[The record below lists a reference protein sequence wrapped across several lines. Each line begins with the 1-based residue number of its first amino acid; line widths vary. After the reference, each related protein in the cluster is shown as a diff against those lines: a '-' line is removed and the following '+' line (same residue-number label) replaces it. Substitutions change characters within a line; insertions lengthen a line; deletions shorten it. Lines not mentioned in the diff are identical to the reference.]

1 MVSAEGHRS
10 SNYHRL
16 DRQRPAATSVIVEA
30 EELNQAPPHPE
41 AQPDPETVSRNRGE
55 SEWKEHV
62 LTLLREEREG
72 ELVSFLKDLYA
83 SDVAHLLERL
93 DFQDGRRIFLQLDPE
108 HQGEVLHEIEDNL
121 RERYLEDILEPEGV
135 AKILV
140 EQASDEAAD
149 LLEEIDIEVVSEI
162 LSHVPH
168 DERVKVT
175 ELLSYPENT
184 AGGIMA
190 KEFVAVRDD
199 ETVKKAINSLRKMS
213 KESDEIH
220 NVYVVDKTGRY
231 KGHVR
236 LDRLILARPQT
247 KVKRIMETELLP
259 IPVLTDQEDVALFFT
274 RYDFITAPVVD
285 ETGVL
290 VGRITVDDVLEV
302 IEEEATEDIQ
312 RMGGVSGEETLTS
325 PVLKSSLQRIV
336 WLGLNLVTAFL
347 SAAVIGLFETTI
359 EKKVILSALMPIVAG
374 LGGNAGSQ
382 SMALVIRNIALG
394 ELSQGNTA
402 RTLGREALIGLI
414 NGLSIG
420 ALTGFAV
427 FALTGEFALGAV
439 IFMALLFNLLI
450 AALSGTLVPV
460 LLRRISIDPAIGSSI
475 LVTTC
480 TDVMGFLAFLGF
492 AFLAISR
499 GLI

>member
-1 MVSAEGHRS
+1 MESPPDLKV
-10 SNYHRL
+10 
-16 DRQRPAATSVIVEA
+16 
-30 EELNQAPPHPE
+30 APPAPE
-41 AQPDPETVSRNRGE
+41 SQPDPEDVSRNREGQD
-55 SEWKEHV
+55 WKEHV
-62 LTLLREEREG
+62 LTLLREERNT
-72 ELVSFLKDLYA
+72 ELVAFLNDLYA

-93 DFQDGRRIFLQLDPE
+93 DFHDGRQIFLLLDPE
-108 HQGEVLHEIEDNL
+108 YQGEILHEVEDNL
-121 RERYLEDILEPEGV
+121 RERYLEDILEPDRV
-135 AKILV
+135 AKILL

-168 DERVKVT
+168 EDRVKVT
-175 ELLSYPENT
+175 ELLSYPDNT

-190 KEFVAVRDD
+190 KEFVAVRED

-213 KESDEIH
+213 KETDEIH
-220 NVYVVDKTGRY
+220 NVYVVDKLGRY

-236 LDRLILARPQT
+236 LDKLILAKPQT
-247 KVKRIMETELLP
+247 KVKRIMKEELLP
-259 IPVLTDQEDVALFFT
+259 IPVLTDQEEVAQFFT
-274 RYDFITAPVVD
+274 RYDFITAPVID
-285 ETGVL
+285 EQGVL

-312 RMGGVSGEETLTS
+312 RMGGVSGEETLTT
-325 PVLKSSLQRIV
+325 PFFRSSLQRIV
-336 WLGLNLVTAFL
+336 WLGLNLATAFL

-374 LGGNAGSQ
+374 MGGNAGAQ

-394 ELSQGNTA
+394 ELTRGNTR
-402 RTLGREALIGLI
+402 RTLRRESLIGLM

-420 ALTGFAV
+420 TLTGIAV
-427 FALTGEFALGAV
+427 ALFTGEAALGGV
-439 IFMALLFNLLI
+439 IFLALLFNLVV
-450 AALSGTLVPV
+450 AATSGTLVP
-460 LLRRISIDPAIGSSI
+460 LFLRRINIDPAIGSSI

-480 TDVMGFLAFLGF
+480 TDVMGFLTFLGF
-492 AFLAISR
+492 ALLALGQ

>member
-1 MVSAEGHRS
+1 MES
-10 SNYHRL
+10 
-16 DRQRPAATSVIVEA
+16 
-30 EELNQAPPHPE
+30 EELNIAPPPE
-41 AQPDPETVSRNRGE
+41 PQPDPETVSRNRHE
-55 SEWKEHV
+55 AEWKEHV
-62 LTLLREEREG
+62 LTLLREERTA
-72 ELVSFLKDLYA
+72 ELVGFLNDLYA

-93 DFQDGRRIFLQLDPE
+93 DFHEGRRIFLLLDPE

-168 DERVKVT
+168 EDRVKVT

-184 AGGIMA
+184 AGGMMA

-220 NVYVVDKTGRY
+220 NVYVVDKLGRY

-236 LDRLILARPQT
+236 LDKLILARPQT
-247 KVKRIMETELLP
+247 KVKRIMEGELLP
-259 IPVLTDQEDVALFFT
+259 IPVLTDQEEVAQYFT
-274 RYDFITAPVVD
+274 RYDFITAPVID
-285 ETGVL
+285 EAGAL

-312 RMGGVSGEETLTS
+312 RMGGVSGEEKLTS
-325 PVLKSSLQRIV
+325 PLLRSSLQRIG
-336 WLGLNLVTAFL
+336 WLGLNLATAFL

-359 EKKVILSALMPIVAG
+359 NQKVILAALMPIVAG
-374 LGGNAGSQ
+374 MGGNAGAQ

-402 RTLGREALIGLI
+402 RTLRREALIGLI

-420 ALTGFAV
+420 ALTGLAV
-427 FALTGEFALGAV
+427 FAFTGELALGGV
-439 IFMALLFNLLI
+439 IFLALLFNLVV
-450 AALSGTLVPV
+450 AATAGTLVPV
-460 LLRRISIDPAIGSSI
+460 FLRRINIDPAIGSSI

-492 AFLAISR
+492 AYLAISH
-499 GLI
+499 GMI

>member
-1 MVSAEGHRS
+1 MES
-10 SNYHRL
+10 
-16 DRQRPAATSVIVEA
+16 
-30 EELNQAPPHPE
+30 EELNIALSPE
-41 AQPDPETVSRNRGE
+41 SQPDPDAVSRNRDGQD
-55 SEWKEHV
+55 WKEHV
-62 LTLLREEREG
+62 LTMLREGRSDD
-72 ELVSFLKDLYA
+72 LVAFLLDLYA

-93 DFQDGRRIFLQLDPE
+93 DFHDGRQIFLLLDAE
-108 HQGEVLHEIEDNL
+108 HQGEVLHEIDDDL
-121 RERYLEDILEPEGV
+121 RERYLEDILEPDRV
-135 AKILV
+135 AKIII

-149 LLEEIDIEVVSEI
+149 LLDEIDIEVVSEI

-168 DERVKVT
+168 EERIKVT
-175 ELLSYPENT
+175 ELLGYPENT

-190 KEFVAVRDD
+190 KEFVAVRID

-213 KESDEIH
+213 KETDEIH
-220 NVYVVDKTGRY
+220 NIYVVDKLGRY

-236 LDRLILARPQT
+236 LDKLILARPQT

-325 PVLKSSLQRIV
+325 PLLRSSLQRIV
-336 WLGLNLVTAFL
+336 WLSLNLVTAFL

-359 EKKVILSALMPIVAG
+359 EKKVILAALMPIVAG
-374 LGGNAGSQ
+374 MGGNAGSQ

-394 ELSQGNTA
+394 ELSGDNTA
-402 RTLGREALIGLI
+402 RTLRRESLIGLI

-420 ALTGFAV
+420 TLTGLAV
-427 FALTGEFALGAV
+427 YALTGEFALGVV
-439 IFMALLFNLLI
+439 IFLALLFNLVV
-450 AALSGTLVPV
+450 AATSGTLVPL
-460 LLRRISIDPAIGSSI
+460 LLRRINIDPAIGSSI

-480 TDVMGFLAFLGF
+480 TDVLGFLAFLSF
-492 AFLAISR
+492 AFLAISQ